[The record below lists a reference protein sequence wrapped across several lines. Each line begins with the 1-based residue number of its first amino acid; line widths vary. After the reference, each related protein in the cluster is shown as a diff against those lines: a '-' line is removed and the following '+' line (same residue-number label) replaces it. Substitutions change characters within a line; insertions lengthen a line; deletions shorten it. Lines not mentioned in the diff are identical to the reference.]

1 MSDIIKMKRGRRGRE
16 EGGMEGERDRAQ
28 RHAVIMKDLGHVTKK
43 QRSGAS
49 C

>member
-1 MSDIIKMKRGRRGRE
+1 MSDIIKMKRGRRGRD
-16 EGGMEGERDRAQ
+16 GGRERDRAQ
-28 RHAVIMKDLGHVTKK
+28 RHGVIMKDLGHVTKK